1 MSPRARAL
9 LWTAAVLLADRIT
22 KLMIEARV
30 APWETIVLIP
40 GFFQIIHTENPGIVF
55 GLLAGGGGALQPV
68 LLGVAATAVLLG
80 VFVYFWRLPAK
91 LPSGQ
96 KYARTALALVLGGA
110 AGNLYDRVTKGS
122 VTDFL
127 DFHLAGWHW
136 PAFNIADSAITV
148 GVLLLLVDFARAR
161 PPQESPPR

>member
-9 LWTAAVLLADRIT
+9 LCTAGVLLADRVT
-22 KLMIEARV
+22 KLVIEARV
-30 APWETIVLIP
+30 APWETIVVIP
-40 GFFQIIHTENPGIVF
+40 GLFQIIHTQNPGIVF
-55 GLLAGGGGALQPV
+55 GLLAGGGGLLQPV
-68 LLGVAATAVLLG
+68 LLSLAATAVLVG

-96 KYARTALALVLGGA
+96 KHARMALALVLGGA

-127 DFHLAGWHW
+127 DFHVAGWHW
-136 PAFNIADSAITV
+136 PAFNLADSAITI
-148 GVLLLLVDFARAR
+148 GVLLLLFDMARAR
-161 PPQESPPR
+161 PQPESPPR

>member
-1 MSPRARAL
+1 MSSREGAL

-22 KLMIEARV
+22 KLVIEASV

-80 VFVYFWRLPAK
+80 VFVYFWRLPAQ

-96 KYARTALALVLGGA
+96 KHARTALALVLGGA

-136 PAFNIADSAITV
+136 PAFNIADSAITI

-161 PPQESPPR
+161 PPRESPPR